1 MIMSFIFKNQIVIG
15 MILALPFFLPWENK
29 RSFFWLRFSLSVVGL
44 VCLSNF
50 CPIPGPWNLLTY
62 FVALGVIV
70 GVCFNCR
77 LDHIFFSV
85 TCAYCVQH
93 IASKLTYL
101 FVNILFRKG
110 FIPFQFYV
118 AVVLVGLLL
127 IHILLCIP
135 VYFYFTKTMLRREN
149 LCFDSAKTIVS
160 SVLFLFIAVFISYYM
175 ERGLDFRSQT
185 YLSSYCG
192 LNLFCSLFALLI
204 LMINFM
210 NCGTK
215 KLEQEKEKLEQLLK
229 KDELQYEQ
237 ARINMERINIRYHD
251 LKYRRNQTEIELSQE
266 EEAIVCHKYYT
277 GNKAVD
283 IALTEKAELCTQ
295 TGIQFI
301 CSADGACLDRLKPY
315 HIYSLLGNAID
326 NAIESLKKLSDADR
340 DKKVL
345 RFEIYKH
352 GEMSVIR
359 VENYVSAKVALKN
372 GLPQTSKEDKENHGF
387 GVKSIK
393 NIAEEYDGNIYIN
406 SDNNLFTL
414 FVAFPTHEGKKS
426 PPENKDAKISE

>member
-1 MIMSFIFKNQIVIG
+1 MIISFIFRNQIVLG
-15 MILALPFFLPWENK
+15 MLTALPFFLPWKDK
-29 RSFFWLRFSLSVVGL
+29 RPLFWLRFSLSVLGL
-44 VCLSNF
+44 IALSAF
-50 CPIPGPWNLLTY
+50 CPIPAPWNLLVY
-62 FVALGVIV
+62 FLALGVIV
-70 GVCFNCR
+70 GVSFSCR
-77 LDHIFFSV
+77 FDHIVFSV
-85 TCAYCVQH
+85 TCAYCIQH
-93 IASKLTYL
+93 ITSKLTYL
-101 FVNILFRKG
+101 LVIIIFDQGLVSSD
-110 FIPFQFYV
+110 FYV
-118 AVVLVGLLL
+118 CFTFVGLLL
-127 IHILLCIP
+127 TNILICIP
-135 VYFYFTKTMLRREN
+135 VYFFFTKRMLRRED
-149 LCFDSAKTIVS
+149 LCFDSAKTLIS

-175 ERGLDFRSQT
+175 ELGLDFRSEN

-192 LNLFCSLFALLI
+192 LNLFCSLYAVLI

-210 NCGTK
+210 NCGNK

-251 LKYRRNQTEIELSQE
+251 LKYRRNQAEEPSEE
-266 EEAIVCHKYYT
+266 EEALDCHKYYT

-283 IALTEKAELCTQ
+283 IALTEKAELCAK
-295 TGIQFI
+295 TGIQFV

-326 NAIESLKKLSDADR
+326 NAIEYLKKLSDADS

-345 RFEIYKH
+345 RFEIYTH

-406 SDNNLFTL
+406 SDHNLFTL
-414 FVAFPTHEGKKS
+414 FIAFPTYERKEPLS
-426 PPENKDAKISE
+426 ENTKPTAAE